1 MNFLIDTHALIWYI
15 EGNKKLSTNVISVI
29 ENTEN
34 TVFVS
39 KASLWE
45 MAIKI
50 SLKKLEISI
59 LFEELEIFLEENEF
73 SILDYNFEHLNTLLK
88 LPFHHSD
95 PFDRLIISQAIIE
108 DFRIITHDKAFDHYE
123 VKILK

>member
-1 MNFLIDTHALIWYI
+1 MNVLIDTHALIWYI
-15 EGNKKLSTNVISVI
+15 EGNKKLSNKVIALI

-34 TVFVS
+34 IVFVS

-59 LFEELEIFLEENEF
+59 PFEELERFLEENEF

-95 PFDRLIISQAIIE
+95 PFDRLIISQALCE
-108 DFRIITHDKAFDHYE
+108 DLSIITHDDAFDHYE

>member
-1 MNFLIDTHALIWYI
+1 MILLIDTHALIWYI
-15 EGNKKLSTNVISVI
+15 EGNKKLRKYVVSII

-34 TVFVS
+34 TIFVS

-50 SLKKLEISI
+50 SLKKLEMSI
-59 LFEELEIFLEENEF
+59 PFNELEKFLEENEF
-73 SILDYNFEHLNTLLK
+73 AILDYTFDHLNTLLK

-95 PFDRLIISQAIIE
+95 PFDRLIISQAIT
-108 DFRIITHDKAFDHYE
+108 DDLKIITHDESFALYD

>member
-15 EGNKKLSTNVISVI
+15 EGNKKLDNNVIAVI
-29 ENTEN
+29 ENTKN

-59 LFEELEIFLEENEF
+59 PFEELETFLEENEF

-88 LPFHHSD
+88 LPFYHSD
-95 PFDRLIISQAIIE
+95 PFDRLIISQAISE
-108 DFRIITHDKAFDHYE
+108 GLRIITHDEAFDHYA

>member
-1 MNFLIDTHALIWYI
+1 MILLIDTHALIWYI
-15 EGNKKLSTNVISVI
+15 EGNKKLCKHVVSVI

-34 TVFVS
+34 TIFVS

-45 MAIKI
+45 MAIKM
-50 SLKKLEISI
+50 SLKKLEMSI
-59 LFEELEIFLEENEF
+59 PFNELEKFLEENEF
-73 SILDYNFEHLNTLLK
+73 AILDYTFEHLNTLLK

-95 PFDRLIISQAIIE
+95 PFDRLIISQAIT
-108 DFRIITHDKAFDHYE
+108 DNLKIITHDESFALYD